1 MEWMTDSPLVAVAI
15 GNGLAVW
22 HTREEWEAFMRGLD
36 REAIEAMTT
45 DIDEQPRREA
55 A

>member
-1 MEWMTDSPLVAVAI
+1 MSDPPLVVVAI

-22 HTREEWEAFMRGLD
+22 HTREEWDAFMRGLD
-36 REAIEAMTT
+36 REAIEAVTA
-45 DIDEQPRREA
+45 DLDDPRRRKA

>member
-1 MEWMTDSPLVAVAI
+1 MSDPPLVVVAI

-22 HTREEWEAFMRGLD
+22 HTREEWDAFMRGLD
-36 REAIEAMTT
+36 REAIQAVTA
-45 DIDEQPRREA
+45 DLDDPRRRKA

>member
-1 MEWMTDSPLVAVAI
+1 MSDPPLVVVAI

-22 HTREEWEAFMRGLD
+22 HTREEWDAFMGGLD
-36 REAIEAMTT
+36 REAIEAATA
-45 DIDEQPRREA
+45 DLDDPRRRKA